1 MISMKKRNEHTNSDQ
16 KESDLHRQ
24 SPRIFLVCFLA
35 AMMFTALI
43 ITLPLPRIDSAER
56 KVTPPPVIIR
66 LQNIPETRQVMRT
79 PAPPK
84 PFIPNALP
92 IATDDI
98 LPDRITIEDTK
109 LDLTEAPV
117 APAAILMPD
126 SGAGGGGVPSAA
138 QDEQEIYEYFSVEE
152 PPKRKNTVTPE
163 FPEMAQRAGIEGTV
177 LLKVLVNRTGSV
189 DSVEVQSGPSIF
201 HKPAIAA
208 AKATSFTPARQNDKA
223 VSCWVLM
230 PFRFMVTKN
239 K

>member
-1 MISMKKRNEHTNSDQ
+1 MNRKRT
-16 KESDLHRQ
+16 ESNLHRQ
-24 SPRIFLVCFLA
+24 SPRIFVVCFA
-35 AMMFTALI
+35 AAAAFTALL

-84 PFIPNALP
+84 PFIPRALP
-92 IATDDI
+92 IAADEI
-98 LPDRITIEDTK
+98 LPDRITIDDTK
-109 LDLTEAPV
+109 LDLAEAPV
-117 APAAILMPD
+117 APEAILMPE
-126 SGAGGGGVPSAA
+126 SGAAGVPSAA
-138 QDEQEIYEYFSVEE
+138 EEEEEIYEYFSVEE
-152 PPKRKNTVTPE
+152 PPKRKNTVSPE
-163 FPEMAQRAGIEGTV
+163 YPEMAKRAEIEGTV
-177 LLKVLVNRTGSV
+177 LLKALVNRTGAV

-223 VSCWVLM
+223 VSCWVVM
-230 PFRFMVTKN
+230 PFRFVVTK